1 MGWRRMARHAIYI
14 AIIAY
19 LILINIITFIVFG
32 VDKRNAAC
40 GKWRV
45 RELTLLELA
54 IIGGSIGGIAAIRVF
69 RHKTQKMK
77 FKICMPLIFILHCLI
92 FVYLIFVV
100 L

>member
-1 MGWRRMARHAIYI
+1 MARHVIYI
-14 AIIAY
+14 AIIVY

-45 RELTLLELA
+45 REITLLELA
-54 IIGGSIGGIAAIRVF
+54 IVGGSIGGIAAMRVF

-77 FKICMPLIFILHCLI
+77 FKICMPFIFILHCSVA
-92 FVYLIFVV
+92 VYLMFSV

>member
-1 MGWRRMARHAIYI
+1 MARYVIYI
-14 AIIAY
+14 VIAAY
-19 LILINIITFIVFG
+19 LILINVITFIVFG

-45 RELTLLELA
+45 REITLLELA
-54 IIGGSIGGIAAIRVF
+54 IVGGSIGGITAMRVF

-77 FKICMPLIFILHCLI
+77 FKICMPLIFILHC
-92 FVYLIFVV
+92 FVAVYLVFNV